1 MTKEEQDLADRYG
14 ITAEEKTVF
23 YLHGYKYDRLTDAVN
38 YAKANP
44 DGATDVTEARDD
56 PSDGITASSS
66 S

>member
-44 DGATDVTEARDD
+44 DDATEARDD